1 MANSKSDLKK
11 WAKEHMKGVE
21 NTLFPSF
28 TPDMKGLDEEGIRLD
43 VRQSIAHGFFST
55 MCATETGLS
64 LEESKRFVEI
74 AADEADGK
82 ILVTTSLI
90 LNSFEEHMEL
100 AEHAEK
106 VGLNGV
112 LLGYPTTFHP
122 TDKEEV
128 YKVTKDFCESTNMH
142 VTLYPSPHFPFGKF
156 HNSGFPLDVMARL
169 AELPNV
175 VAVKIGEMGLYAD
188 VQRMIGDKVL
198 IGCPVE
204 RFVPLL
210 IRGFG
215 MQWMGAGCYE
225 VFQSPEKPY
234 LVEYFNL
241 LLEGKYDAA
250 MEIYWK
256 IAPMRNIFE
265 QQFNVTVMTG
275 TYNWHQQKFYQWCT
289 GGNGGLT
296 RQPAMKLHQWEADP
310 IKMGYFLIDIETPE
324 NDDEFFMG
332 KMNYARLH
340 ANKKEAEGSKIVAPD
355 VSGDTIE
362 SDSEDDNEKAIR
374 LGREFFNVLID
385 MEKEIKQIPVM
396 IRPMVKSDFTKKT
409 GASISDWCK
418 KAEVLVNKIE
428 KETTLSG
435 FDELSKDLLPRLS
448 QYFKNAPEESRRRIK
463 DEDQLQTLASK
474 MANREATVNALIAF
488 LDKQ

>member
-1 MANSKSDLKK
+1 MAISKFELKK

-28 TPDMKGLDEEGIRLD
+28 TPDMKDLDEEGIRLD
-43 VRQSIAHGFFST
+43 VRQSIAHGFFSM
-55 MCATETGLS
+55 MCATETGLT

-82 ILVTTSLI
+82 IIVTTSLI

-106 VGLNGV
+106 VGLHGV
-112 LLGYPTTFHP
+112 LLGYPPSFHP
-122 TDKEEV
+122 NDKEEI
-128 YKVTKDFCESTNMH
+128 YKVTKDFCESTKMH

-156 HNSGFPLDVMARL
+156 HNSGFPLEVMARL
-169 AELPNV
+169 ADIPNV

-188 VQRMIGDKVL
+188 VHRMIGDKVL

-210 IRGFG
+210 IRGFD

-241 LLEGKYDAA
+241 LLEGKDEAA

-265 QQFNVTVMTG
+265 LQFNATVMTG

-324 NDDEFFMG
+324 NDEEFFIG
-332 KMNYARLH
+332 KMNYARM
-340 ANKKEAEGSKIVAPD
+340 NKEKDKGSESAVQGVKEPAIDSD
-355 VSGDTIE
+355 SGDIHE
-362 SDSEDDNEKAIR
+362 RAVHLS
-374 LGREFFNVLID
+374 REFLGVIMD
-385 MEKEIKQIPVM
+385 TEKEIKKIPIM
-396 IRPMVKSDFTKKT
+396 IRSMVKSGFTKKT
-409 GASISDWCK
+409 GAGISDWTK
-418 KAEVLVNKIE
+418 KAEALAKSLE
-428 KETTLSG
+428 DQGTLKTGDESLKE
-435 FDELSKDLLPRLS
+435 LLPRLA
-448 QYFKNAPEESRRRIK
+448 QYFHDAPEESRRFVK
-463 DEDQLQTLASK
+463 DEKEIQSMIEE
-474 MANREATVNALIAF
+474 MAKREVTVNDLIAV
-488 LDKQ
+488 LEGL